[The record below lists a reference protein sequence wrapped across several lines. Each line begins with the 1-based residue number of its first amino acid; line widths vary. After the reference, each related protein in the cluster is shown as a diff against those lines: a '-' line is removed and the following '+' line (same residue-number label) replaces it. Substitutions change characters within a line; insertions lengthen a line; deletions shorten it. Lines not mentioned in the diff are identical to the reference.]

1 MIDKAASW
9 IYTYKERNMKRIEK
23 NFCALVVFCVAIV
36 CGTIVCGTIGC
47 IGQPFEARQENV
59 GGGYEESFPPG
70 NFPSS
75 ASASTGAGGAD
86 NCPTPIGTSS
96 SISTGSSVPELPVEG
111 PEIPVEEPEE
121 PEQPQDPKPVEPP
134 PPIPV
139 ECKSNV
145 DCSYRNE
152 NVCQNFYCVD
162 NKCVEGAADYNETP
176 DQVVGDCHKNICNG
190 LDPYPITVVD
200 DFDRPEDN
208 NVCTRQWCE
217 DGTEVVD
224 SATFEGNDCVTDS
237 SRPGVCKNGA
247 CEEVILTCR
256 INRGEATGNVYQ
268 CPGLG
273 FTDSQVA
280 RIIYGGTECQFAAP
294 EHNGPRCMPGDS
306 CRINIGNYWWDGVC
320 E

>member
-1 MIDKAASW
+1 
-9 IYTYKERNMKRIEK
+9 MKRIEK
-23 NFCALVVFCVAIV
+23 SFCALVVFCVAIV
-36 CGTIVCGTIGC
+36 GGTIGC

-75 ASASTGAGGAD
+75 ASASTGVGGSES
-86 NCPTPIGTSS
+86 CPTPVGTSS
-96 SISTGSSVPELPVEG
+96 SISTGSGTEQPIEE

-134 PPIPV
+134 PIPV

-145 DCSYRNE
+145 DCNYRNE

-162 NKCVEGAADYNETP
+162 NKCVEGAADYEEIAEQT
-176 DQVVGDCHKNICNG
+176 VGDCHKNICNG
-190 LDPYPITVVD
+190 LDPYPITVID
-200 DFDRPEDN
+200 DFDLPDDN
-208 NVCTRQWCE
+208 NTCTRQWCE
-217 DGTEVVD
+217 DGTEVTD
-224 SATFEGNDCVTDS
+224 SATFEGNDCVTGS

-273 FTDSQVA
+273 YPESLVA
-280 RIIYGGTECQFAAP
+280 RIIYGGTECQFSAL
-294 EHNGPRCMPGDS
+294 EYNGPRCMPGDS